1 MSSRREALKNLLL
14 GSAAATLAS
23 PLRLSADTKTGSRHL
38 ITANGQ
44 DDRKYWAELLY
55 KIADPVFSN
64 LANDSLKKNMKVQKS
79 PRYAKP
85 SVSVTYLEAVGR
97 SLAGIAPWLAL
108 PDDATAE
115 GKLRKQ
121 LREKVLE
128 GLANAVN
135 PSSADYLNFS
145 VKPDAQPIVDAAYL
159 VQGFMRAPKALW
171 EPLDNKTKRN
181 TIDCLK
187 KLQVKKFPNNNN
199 WVLFSAAIEAF
210 LLSAGEHSNNDIIT
224 AAVQKIEGWYVG
236 DGWYSDGPHF
246 ALDYYNSYVIHP
258 FMIDVLNISVR
269 HGLAAKA
276 SYDKAFRRMVR
287 YAEEEEMIISP
298 EGTYPP
304 VGRSIPYRT
313 AAFQALALVSL
324 MEKLPQYINPAQ
336 VRCALTKVMDNMFGK
351 HPCFD
356 DEGWL
361 LLGFCG
367 YQPGAADSYTSTGS
381 LYMATLGFL
390 PLGLPAD
397 NAFWTNPPAEWTSV
411 LAWSG
416 KPFHKDYHVDY

>member
-1 MSSRREALKNLLL
+1 MGGAVT
-14 GSAAATLAS
+14 TLAS
-23 PLRLSADTKTGSRHL
+23 PLKLFANTKPDNRYL
-38 ITANGQ
+38 ITDNGQ

-55 KIADPVFSN
+55 KMANPVFHN
-64 LANDSLKKNMKVQKS
+64 LANDTLKKNMKVQKS

-97 SLAGIAPWLAL
+97 TLAGVAPWLAL
-108 PDDATAE
+108 PDDNTSE

-121 LREKVLE
+121 LREDILQ
-128 GLANAVN
+128 GLTNAVN

-159 VQGFMRAPKALW
+159 VQSFMRAPKALW
-171 EPLDNKTKRN
+171 EPLDNTTKKN
-181 TIDCLK
+181 TIACLK
-187 KLQVKKFPNNNN
+187 KLQVKTFPNNNN

-210 LLSAGEHSNNDIIT
+210 LLSVGEDSNNDIIN
-224 AAVQKIEGWYVG
+224 AAIEKIEGWYVG

-258 FMIDVLNISVR
+258 FMIDVLNISVQ
-269 HGLAAKA
+269 HNLAAKDT
-276 SYDKAFRRMVR
+276 YDKAFKRMLR

-304 VGRSIPYRT
+304 IGRSIPYRT

-324 MEKLPQYINPAQ
+324 MEKLPEYINPAQ
-336 VRCALTKVMDNMFGK
+336 VRCALTKVMNNMFDK
-351 HPCFD
+351 HNCFD
-356 DEGWL
+356 DDGWL

-367 YQPGAADSYTSTGS
+367 YQPDASDVYTSTGS

-397 NAFWTNPPAEWTSV
+397 NPFWANPPAEWTSV
-411 LAWSG
+411 QAWSG
-416 KPFHKDYHVDY
+416 KSFHKDYHVDY